1 MLSEKSWTSRFF
13 TGIWKALNFGRRL
26 FFNVIFILFAVVIIA
41 GIMTEDEQLT
51 IADTS
56 ALILNLDGN
65 LVIQKEAV
73 DPFDELLSEAADNS
87 SATPEILLKDV
98 IFAIDNAAGNDRIKV
113 LVLSLGGL
121 GSAGLDKLREVNQAI
136 DRFKA
141 SGKPVYAVGDYYSQ
155 NQYYLASHADH
166 VYLNPMGM
174 VLLEGFGRYRMYYKS
189 ALEKLKANAHIF
201 RVGTFKSAV
210 EPFIRDDMSDAAK
223 EANRAW
229 LSALWTQYKTDVA
242 AARGFAIDDIDENIQ
257 QFSDKFSQSNDDF
270 AQYALNNKL
279 VDALKTREAI
289 RSEMINLVGKD
300 NSRLGFNHIGFEDY
314 IASTQSPFEL
324 DAKGSGNVGVIVAK
338 GAIYSGNQKSGTI
351 GGDSTAR
358 LLRKAR
364 LDDSIDSVVIYI
376 DSPGGS
382 AFASEVIRQ
391 EIVNLKE
398 AGKPVVAAMSS
409 VAASGGYW
417 ISASADQI
425 WASPSTITG
434 SIGIFGMFLTYEK
447 SLDYLGVHTDG
458 VGTTDFNGISP
469 MRALP
474 EKMSNIFQRNIE
486 RGYERFITL
495 VADER
500 DMTKE
505 QVDKIAQGR
514 VWIGSQALEL
524 GLVDNLGGVS
534 DAIAAAA
541 KLSDTEDFGVKYVET
556 ELSAQELFLKEL
568 LGDIAV
574 TILSQ
579 IGFTLPE
586 NPVLKHLNNAVSQL
600 GVFNDMN
607 DPQGMYA
614 FCLMCDYP

>member
-26 FFNVIFILFAVVIIA
+26 FFNVIFVLLTVVIIA

-73 DPFDELLSEAADNS
+73 DPFDQLLSEAADS
-87 SATPEILLKDV
+87 SSTTPEVLLKDV
-98 IFAIDNAAGNDRIKV
+98 IFAIDNAAEDKRIKV
-113 LVLSLGGL
+113 LVLALGGL

-229 LSALWTQYKTDVA
+229 LSALWTQYKTDIA
-242 AARGFAIDDIDENIQ
+242 AARGIAVDDIDENIQ
-257 QFSDKFSQSNDDF
+257 QFSEKFSQSNDDF

-289 RSEMINLVGKD
+289 RSEMINLVGQD
-300 NSRLGFNHIGFEDY
+300 NSRLGFNHIDFEDY
-314 IASTQSPFEL
+314 LTSTQSPFDL
-324 DAKGSGNVGVIVAK
+324 DAKNSGNVGVIVAK
-338 GAIYSGNQKSGTI
+338 GAIYGGNQKSGTI

-364 LDDSIDSVVIYI
+364 LDDAIDSVVIYI

-474 EKMSNIFQRNIE
+474 DQVGQIFQRNIE
-486 RGYERFITL
+486 RGYDRFITL

-505 QVDKIAQGR
+505 QVDNLAQGR
-514 VWIGSQALEL
+514 VWIGAQALEL
-524 GLVDNLGGVS
+524 GLVDNLGGLS

-541 KLSDTEDFGVKYVET
+541 KLSDTEDFGIKYVEP
-556 ELSAQELFLKEL
+556 ELSAQELFVKEL

-574 TILSQ
+574 PILRQ
-579 IGFTLPE
+579 IGFSMPE
-586 NPVLKHLNNAVSQL
+586 NPVLKQLNNAINQL
-600 GVFNDMN
+600 NIFTDMN